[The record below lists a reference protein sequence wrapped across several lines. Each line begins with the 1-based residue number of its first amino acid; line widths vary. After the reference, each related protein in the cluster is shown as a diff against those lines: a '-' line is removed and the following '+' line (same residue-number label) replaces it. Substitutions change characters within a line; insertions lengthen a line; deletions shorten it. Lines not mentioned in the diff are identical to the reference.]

1 MILLQRRLIVEC
13 VDLADSATHKQR
25 DDRFGPRLEVR
36 LLGQKGRIGHADRA
50 QAGLRRVR
58 RRGSQCAVLLQQSGY
73 DREAV
78 TQAMYEGSLYL
89 AACPSGMDLSVY
101 VECAMAQVVDQLA
114 WSDMV
119 AWG

>member
-1 MILLQRRLIVEC
+1 MRETRKPDNPQN
-13 VDLADSATHKQR
+13 
-25 DDRFGPRLEVR
+25 
-36 LLGQKGRIGHADRA
+36 LGQALPTSVGRPSAVEEFRFLIGEFATLYPETTSEELDVII
-50 QAGLRRVR
+50 GKI
-58 RRGSQCAVLLQQSGY
+58 LLQQSGY

-101 VECAMAQVVDQLA
+101 VECAMAQVIDQLA
-114 WSDMV
+114 LLDMV

>member
-1 MILLQRRLIVEC
+1 MHE
-13 VDLADSATHKQR
+13 THQP
-25 DDRFGPRLEVR
+25 DNSQN
-36 LLGQKGRIGHADRA
+36 LGQARPTTADQPSAVEEFRFLIGELATLYPEMTSEELDVII
-50 QAGLRRVR
+50 GKI
-58 RRGSQCAVLLQQSGY
+58 LLQQSGY

-101 VECAMAQVVDQLA
+101 VECAMAQVIDQLA
-114 WSDMV
+114 LLDMV